1 MLTNSLC
8 RSDKGW
14 SYSGNIFKS
23 TGMAVGTIISLFSPI
38 SEANIG
44 TAGSRYIELNAVTHS
59 NTLNLKVNNSSTYA
73 TRTPQENLSR
83 IRAILKCNVSDI
95 ANVFGVS
102 RQAIYN
108 WASGEEPTPIY
119 ANKLQDL
126 ALAADLF
133 AAEGIALNGHIL
145 KRKISNGKTLFDVT
159 SSGESARDAAQ
170 TLIRVLN
177 RESEQRKVLNIRL
190 ANRAN
195 SPFNPVEIGIPAYNE
210 KS

>member
-1 MLTNSLC
+1 MLTNSLT
-8 RSDKGW
+8 RRDNGW
-14 SYSGNIFKS
+14 LCAGSILKS

-44 TAGSRYIELNAVTHS
+44 TAGSRYIELNVISHS
-59 NTLNLKVNNSSTYA
+59 NNLNLKVNNSSTYA
-73 TRTPQENLSR
+73 TRTSQENLSR
-83 IRAILKCNVSDI
+83 IRAVLKCNVSDI
-95 ANVFGVS
+95 ASVFGVS

-108 WASGEEPTPIY
+108 WASGEEPIPTH
-119 ANKLQDL
+119 AKKLHDL

-133 AAEGIALNGHIL
+133 AAEGITLNGHIL
-145 KRKISNGKTLFDVT
+145 KRKISDGKTLFEIT
-159 SSGESARDAAQ
+159 NSGESAKEAAQ

-177 RESEQRKVLNIRL
+177 RESEQRKVLNSRL

-195 SPFNPVEIGIPAYNE
+195 SPINPAEIGIPAYNE